1 MKKVNPLS
9 VKIKIR
15 YYSDKLH
22 RLEKISKGDWIDLRS
37 NINIS
42 LKSGQYYMIPLGV
55 SMKLPDGYEAH
66 IVPRSSTFKKWGLIQ
81 TNHMGVIDNSY
92 SGNHDQWHMPVLAT
106 RDTDI
111 KLNDRICQF
120 RIVENQPE
128 IEFEEVESLDDKDR
142 GGFGSTGSN

>member
-1 MKKVNPLS
+1 MS
-9 VKIKIR
+9 AKIKIR

-42 LKSGQYYMIPLGV
+42 LKAGQYYMIPLGV

-120 RIVENQPE
+120 RIVKNQPE

>member
-1 MKKVNPLS
+1 
-9 VKIKIR
+9 
-15 YYSDKLH
+15 
-22 RLEKISKGDWIDLRS
+22 
-37 NINIS
+37 
-42 LKSGQYYMIPLGV
+42 
-55 SMKLPDGYEAH
+55 MKLPDGYEAH

-92 SGNHDQWHMPVLAT
+92 SGNNDQWHMPVLAT

-111 KLNDRICQF
+111 RLNDRICQF